1 MSSRGTIGTSSRV
14 PRAQIAPVL
23 FLEKNKIYG
32 ASILSATEDGKT
44 VYYTQLDR
52 ESVIKMIEFSN

>member
-1 MSSRGTIGTSSRV
+1 V

-23 FLEKNKIYG
+23 FLGKNKIYG
-32 ASILSATEDGKT
+32 ASIRSATEDGKT